1 MLEEVILEVVIGVV
15 VVMVLEVKEVLEKFF
30 CE

>member
-1 MLEEVILEVVIGVV
+1 VLEEVILEAVIGV
-15 VVMVLEVKEVLEKFF
+15 VVMVLEVKELLEKFF